1 MSNGLR
7 DLADDLKVDRGWVTT
22 LRKCFYAKRDRDSAT
37 RMSPQRANDI
47 YEALDLGIGITD
59 ACMDAY
65 HAMDAET
72 FIGKGLIL
80 AQKKGVKPPA
90 DLGAAQLRSVSTK
103 IETFSHSL
111 DQVSPKDCKQ
121 Q

>member
-7 DLADDLKVDRGWVTT
+7 DLADDLNVDRGWVTT

-37 RMSPQRANDI
+37 RMSPQRANDL

-59 ACMDAY
+59 MNVIL
-65 HAMDAET
+65 DAET

-80 AQKKGVKPPA
+80 AQQKGVKPPA
-90 DLGAAQLRSVSTK
+90 DLGAAQLRSVSTN